1 MRARLQLLAQFLV
14 LDYWSDSSLCAAHS
28 LYIFQWHVEFAA
40 TAIDRRNPIP
50 PPLPNG
56 PLSRLFA
63 AQGALAALVASHID
77 AAILSSA

>member
-40 TAIDRRNPIP
+40 TAIDRRSIP

-56 PLSRLFA
+56 LLSRLFA